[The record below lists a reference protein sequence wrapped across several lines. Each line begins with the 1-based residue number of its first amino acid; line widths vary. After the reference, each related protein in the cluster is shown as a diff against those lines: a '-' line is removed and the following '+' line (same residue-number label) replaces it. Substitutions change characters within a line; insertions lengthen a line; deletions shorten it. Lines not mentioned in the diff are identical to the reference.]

1 MFFVVFWSPELKMKF
16 ISPAPGFEKATQAF
30 AVLGIVALVLSCL
43 LAVYLNFFT
52 QNKGHNR
59 WLEITS
65 LVAGTWNLIAWSPP
79 ADFTGRK

>member
-1 MFFVVFWSPELKMKF
+1 MKF
-16 ISPAPGFEKATQAF
+16 ISPTPGFEKATQAF

-59 WLEITS
+59 WLEITP
-65 LVAGTWNLIAWSPP
+65 LLQVCGTLSFGRLQLIL
-79 ADFTGRK
+79 